1 MRVFLAGHQAKQS
14 QSRNYFRHPF
24 ENIYFSCFI
33 QHLVQAAVYDLVQ
46 SRKFEIF
53 IIVVITI
60 NMLVMMVQHYDQP
73 KEVTLVLDILTVLPN
88 IKKMR
93 QTNRLWVLGG
103 RENTVI

>member
-1 MRVFLAGHQAKQS
+1 M
-14 QSRNYFRHPF
+14 
-24 ENIYFSCFI
+24 YFSCFI
-33 QHLVQAAVYDLVQ
+33 QHLVQAVVYDLVQ

-93 QTNRLWVLGG
+93 QTNRFWVVGG
-103 RENTVI
+103 GEGTVI